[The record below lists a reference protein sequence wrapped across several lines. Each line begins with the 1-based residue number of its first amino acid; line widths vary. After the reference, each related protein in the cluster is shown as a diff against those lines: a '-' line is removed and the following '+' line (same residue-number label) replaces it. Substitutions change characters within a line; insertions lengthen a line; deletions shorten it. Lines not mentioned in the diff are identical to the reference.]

1 MSKKFA
7 RMNVI
12 EFVSEDAFD
21 IINERYSKIRGDT
34 YGGIEFTLN
43 VRTGPTSS
51 FSLSIYENEAA
62 IEATEEPHRAFLASN
77 EDIIKD
83 VFFHSGEVSSFATS
97 LPVTEG
103 MVESS

>member
-21 IINERYSKIRGDT
+21 IINERNSKIRGDT
-34 YGGIEFTLN
+34 YAGIDFTVN

-51 FSLSIYENEAA
+51 
-62 IEATEEPHRAFLASN
+62 
-77 EDIIKD
+77 
-83 VFFHSGEVSSFATS
+83 V
-97 LPVTEG
+97 
-103 MVESS
+103 

>member
-1 MSKKFA
+1 MSKEFA

-12 EFVSEDAFD
+12 KFVSEDAFD
-21 IINERYSKIRGDT
+21 IINERYSKIRGDI
-34 YGGIEFTLN
+34 YGGIEFTVN

-51 FSLSIYENEAA
+51 FSLSIYENAGA

-83 VFFHSGEVSSFATS
+83 VYFHSVEVSSFATS
-97 LPVTEG
+97 LAVTEG

>member
-34 YGGIEFTLN
+34 YGGIEFTVN

-51 FSLSIYENEAA
+51 FSLSI
-62 IEATEEPHRAFLASN
+62 
-77 EDIIKD
+77 
-83 VFFHSGEVSSFATS
+83 
-97 LPVTEG
+97 
-103 MVESS
+103 